1 MMMTMTTTMMRQTVA
16 DTGAAV
22 VEATVA
28 AAVVVGIEYAAVE
41 PCDAKCHHH
50 TDGGDDGDDVDV
62 PA

>member
-1 MMMTMTTTMMRQTVA
+1 MMRQTVA